1 MRHQFL
7 GMVALTMV
15 AGAVC
20 AFNPPSDEKDGVTL
34 SIADFPEQG
43 VKEHWSVRKVPAD
56 QPLTFTVTLKNTRA
70 EPVGGPVKL
79 WLNDDWYVVGT
90 NVVTLRAEP
99 GKSVSATCT
108 AAPHPTVLSALYPV
122 HAQFAF
128 QANGQAVELHPI
140 AVFEAQRPAAV
151 KAAEA
156 ATETA
161 LTDGV
166 LRLDG
171 GASRQVFYRQSGAP
185 VALGVNFSASDA
197 ASGMNTFC
205 TRIERGGVARSG
217 FAVHP
222 PYRGSAGVA
231 WSDFKL
237 ALPVGRPIQLK
248 FFTALRDTAPTEPAS
263 DGTEFKVFA
272 VGPSGEDK
280 ELFTRFSAGKV
291 WEPATVDLGAYAGQS
306 ITLRLWTGPGPKND
320 TTCDQ
325 CYWGDPVV
333 AVGTL
338 PPLPTEAQ
346 WQAREKEATAR
357 AQQAAAQ
364 RPARGSGAFQ
374 LSVGGQVF
382 GAAVV
387 LGEQGLTD
395 AVLAF
400 SDGARALTYRGF
412 ACDIDQGPVG
422 GAENGQ
428 PVLCVETTQEGGDWV
443 VKHAVA
449 QAGKNK
455 AEPVLAARAKIRADG
470 GALRIAWDMPGA
482 VRDARGTPRYTRL
495 GIGACGLPVWRAYAG
510 FGNVMENPGAF
521 DLGAGGF
528 SLSTRHVGA
537 DYTNGL
543 SLVQACDVFP
553 DRLTYVT
560 ETRRFAL
567 ETAHDATFLF
577 VPSSQGA
584 FAAARVY
591 SDLSGFRKG
600 RGVETLKGRVCFD
613 QWGGDYLQAAEDLS
627 EAARYG
633 LNHAVFVKH
642 AWQRWGY
649 DYRLPEIYPPAGGLE
664 PFLAM
669 RTAAEKAGI
678 LFCPHDN
685 YIDFYPDAEG
695 YSYDRIVFHEN
706 GQPMKA
712 WYNKGRRAL
721 SYRWLPH
728 GFRPWLEPNMQAM
741 HDNFHPD
748 SLFID
753 VFTAISPF
761 DYYDRAGTFYPRTR
775 TTKEWRDA
783 FDTCRTMLKKGAP
796 MISEAGADSLIGSI
810 DAGEADHFPTKRWMK
825 DFGDADR
832 TPWHDMATHGKM
844 VLLAG
849 GLGPRY
855 SAEDWDDHGGSPL
868 HTYGSDDYLS
878 NTVIGGRNP
887 MCDGPFSRRA
897 VMTYW
902 LLHDVCDAL
911 AHATFETHAFGATV
925 HQQHTTF
932 SGNGKVW
939 SNRGSNVVWTVA
951 NGKMLPEYGFYAAT
965 PEAEAGIVL
974 IDGQRAGFAK
984 SKTAFFADARPLFNA
999 LRRVPVESSATE
1011 GRYLGN
1017 GLFEVTFRWQVLEPV
1032 SGYVPFVHICA
1043 DAQKPGNAERISF
1056 QANMPAVAGKLGQ
1069 AGEFTTTARIAI
1081 PDDQPAGAYRIRY
1094 GLFRPGQGDRLSI
1107 RGLTDSGQRIRGGVM
1122 KVEKSG
1128 TAFTAGS
1135 FSVEGTDNEATALG
1149 LNASKKMLDFGPLV
1163 TDGAFRL
1170 LHPRAG
1176 LWPFSGRP
1184 AWQLIPLPGSNAF
1197 RADLR
1202 LAALEAKGAKVKAV
1216 EKVGPFCAAAK
1227 DPEWKQDGT
1236 ALHLDC
1242 DGQSFAYRIVFE

>member
-1 MRHQFL
+1 MHHRSVYAVL
-7 GMVALTMV
+7 SAALLCSSPTF
-15 AGAVC
+15 
-20 AFNPPSDEKDGVTL
+20 AFTPPTDTQEGVTL
-34 SIADFPEQG
+34 SIESFPEET
-43 VKEHWSVRKVPAD
+43 VKEHLSVRKVPTD
-56 QPLTFTVTLKNTRA
+56 QPLAFTVTLKNGRA
-70 EPVGGPVKL
+70 QPVAGTVRL
-79 WLNDDWYVVGT
+79 WLNDDWDVIGT
-90 NVVTLRAEP
+90 NAVALQAGP
-99 GKSVSATCT
+99 GKSVSIACS
-108 AAPHPTVLSALYPV
+108 AAARKSVLNALYPV
-122 HAQFAF
+122 HAKLSLVLD
-128 QANGQAVELHPI
+128 GKSVDVHPI
-140 AVFEAQRPAAV
+140 ALFEAETPAAV
-151 KAAEA
+151 KSAAVQKEA
-156 ATETA
+156 A

-166 LRLDG
+166 ARLDS
-171 GASRQVFYRQSGAP
+171 GADSRAFYRQKAAA
-185 VALGVNFSASDA
+185 VELGVNFSGADQ
-197 ASGMNTFC
+197 ASGTHMSRETA
-205 TRIERGGVARSG
+205 TRGGVSRAG

-222 PYRGSAGVA
+222 PYRGAAGVT
-231 WSDFKL
+231 WNDFAL
-237 ALPVGRPIQLK
+237 ALPAGKPAVLK
-248 FFTALRDTAPTEPAS
+248 FFTSLRDSSPTEPLS
-263 DGTEFKVFA
+263 DGTEFKVIA
-272 VGPSGEDK
+272 IAADGAEK
-280 ELFTRFSAGKV
+280 ELFTRFSACKT
-291 WEPATVDLGAYAGQS
+291 WEPASVDLGAYAGQR
-306 ITLRLWTGPGPKND
+306 ITLRLWTGPGPKGN

-325 CYWGDPVV
+325 CYWGDPVI

-338 PPLPTEAQ
+338 PALPTEAQ
-346 WQAREKEATAR
+346 WQAREQK
-357 AQQAAAQ
+357 AAALAKSALTGTPQ
-364 RPARGSGAFQ
+364 RDNGVFLLVADLQR
-374 LSVGGQVF
+374 F

-395 AVLAF
+395 GVIAF
-400 SDGARALTYRGF
+400 SDGTRVLTYRGF
-412 ACDIDQGPVG
+412 ACDIDRSAVG
-422 GAENGQ
+422 SVENGL
-428 PVLCVETTQEGGDWV
+428 PVVRVETATEGDAWLV
-443 VKHAVA
+443 THRVA
-449 QAGKNK
+449 RSPSHVALRARVS
-455 AEPVLAARAKIRADG
+455 AEG
-470 GALRIAWDMPGA
+470 GALRIAWDMPGT
-482 VRDARGTPRYTRL
+482 VRDSRGTPRYTRL
-495 GIGACGLPVWRAYAG
+495 GLGAGNEPVWRAYAG
-510 FGNVMENPGAF
+510 FGNVIENPGAF
-521 DLGAGGF
+521 ELHGGGF
-528 SLSTRHVGA
+528 GLSTRHVGA

-553 DRLTYVT
+553 DRLTYAT

-567 ETAHDATFLF
+567 ETAHDATLLF

-741 HDNFHPD
+741 RDNFHPD